1 MCRSLMRFDENRD
14 SNNRLLENTFQ
25 TKLSHEIKCELG
37 LSDNVE
43 ITCAFSNRIY
53 FNYNIYHSKN
63 YTRCSA
69 SCDYYIKYAYGGIID
84 NFGIIENFFEFKNNL
99 YVALRDFK
107 CSSYDF
113 FEGFTIENRKELENE
128 NFFNLYFIILFKS
141 QHIRV
146 IKAANILNKC
156 VVIKI
161 NSKEFITEFL
171 YDREH
176 D

>member
-1 MCRSLMRFDENRD
+1 M
-14 SNNRLLENTFQ
+14 
-25 TKLSHEIKCELG
+25 
-37 LSDNVE
+37 
-43 ITCAFSNRIY
+43 
-53 FNYNIYHSKN
+53 
-63 YTRCSA
+63 
-69 SCDYYIKYAYGGIID
+69 
-84 NFGIIENFFEFKNNL
+84 

-128 NFFNLYFIILFKS
+128 IFFNLYFIILFKS

>member
-63 YTRCSA
+63 YTRCPA
-69 SCDYYIKYAYGGIID
+69 CDYYIKYAYGGSID
-84 NFGIIENFFEFKNNL
+84 NFVIENFFEFK
-99 YVALRDFK
+99 
-107 CSSYDF
+107 
-113 FEGFTIENRKELENE
+113 TIC
-128 NFFNLYFIILFKS
+128 ILLCE
-141 QHIRV
+141 
-146 IKAANILNKC
+146 ILN
-156 VVIKI
+156 VLLMI
-161 NSKEFITEFL
+161 FL
-171 YDREH
+171 KG
-176 D
+176 